1 MSVLIKDIDKE
12 LYAKFKASAA
22 LHGLR
27 LNDALCEAMK
37 CWIENKKPK
46 NDDDTERMKNNATF
60 RRLAPDLLPDHE
72 NEWILISSGELI
84 DIFPDRMSAIKK
96 TYELNLHDKV
106 NLVSPLTQSKRR
118 VTLGFGR
125 RIQ

>member
-27 LNDALCEAMK
+27 LNDALCEAIK
-37 CWIENKKPK
+37 CWIDNNSPK
-46 NDDDTERMKNNATF
+46 NHEDIDRIRNNATY
-60 RRLAPDLLPDHE
+60 RRLASDLLPDHE
-72 NEWILISSGELI
+72 NEWVLISNGELLGL
-84 DIFPDRMSAIKK
+84 FPDRMQAIKK
-96 TYELNLHDKV
+96 VEEDDLYNKSNLI
-106 NLVSPLTQSKRR
+106 SPLTLAKRQ

-125 RIQ
+125 KIS